1 MDVNA
6 TESSMLEILFV
17 MTDILNQKQAAYI
30 NNILLIYSCYTVSC
44 CLDLTVLYTLQWP
57 SKIYKFVTD

>member
-17 MTDILNQKQAAYI
+17 MTDILYQKQAAYI